1 MKPAVYIETSVV
13 SYLTARRSHDIRI
26 AFQQNITADWWELRR
41 HDFELFVSEFVI
53 TEAARGN
60 EEAAAKRLAI
70 IQEMTELETSDAATV
85 LASALIDKGSL
96 PAKAQID
103 AFHIAVAATHGLD
116 FLLTWNCKH
125 IANAVMR
132 PEIERICREMGFE
145 PPVICTPN
153 ELLEPIV
160 CG

>member
-1 MKPAVYIETSVV
+1 M
-13 SYLTARRSHDIRI
+13 
-26 AFQQNITADWWELRR
+26 
-41 HDFELFVSEFVI
+41 I